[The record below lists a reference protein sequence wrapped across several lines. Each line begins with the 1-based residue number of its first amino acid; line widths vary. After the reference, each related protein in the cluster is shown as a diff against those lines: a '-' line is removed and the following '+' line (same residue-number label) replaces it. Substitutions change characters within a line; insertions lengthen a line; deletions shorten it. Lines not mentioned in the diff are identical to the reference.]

1 MQTVVFTHPLSDLVK
16 LKDAASKRQSDE
28 TIEGIRCHVYRVEN
42 PVFMGARVSWVKLW
56 IDPGSNLPV
65 QVHTVIGTA
74 MARVGTTTRSP

>member
-1 MQTVVFTHPLSDLVK
+1 MQTVVFNPLSDLVK

-56 IDPGSNLPV
+56 IDPDSNLPV
-65 QVHTVIGTA
+65 QVHTVIGTGHGE
-74 MARVGTTTRSP
+74 ARTTTRSP